1 MNSGRMDGLDPQE
14 EDEEDY
20 NDGVVLV
27 DPTDIEMCSDDEDT
41 ELTIDCEFD
50 DIQEAPNLVIKIYSF
65 LYCREPLKTKSR
77 KNFC

>member
-1 MNSGRMDGLDPQE
+1 MNSGRVDDVDPQE

-50 DIQEAPNLVIKIYSF
+50 DIQETPNLVIKIFTRVDFPRMGSF
-65 LYCREPLKTKSR
+65 PFECH
-77 KNFC
+77 